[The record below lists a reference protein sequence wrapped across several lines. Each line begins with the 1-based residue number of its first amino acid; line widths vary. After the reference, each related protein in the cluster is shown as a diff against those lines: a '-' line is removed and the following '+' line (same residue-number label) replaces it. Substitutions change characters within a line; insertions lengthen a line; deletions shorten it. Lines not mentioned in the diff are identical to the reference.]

1 MINLMK
7 KSVVQIQVFGGFTMD
22 FKIFTYYILVCN
34 LIEITPSFKGLAQF
48 KKFYSWECEYNG
60 RCKVD

>member
-1 MINLMK
+1 
-7 KSVVQIQVFGGFTMD
+7 MD

-48 KKFYSWECEYNG
+48 KKFYNWECEYNG

>member
-1 MINLMK
+1 
-7 KSVVQIQVFGGFTMD
+7 MD

-48 KKFYSWECEYNG
+48 KKFYSWEREYNG